1 VRALALIAGGLAAVL
16 ALAAG
21 RARGLLPGAAVAAC
35 VAILAVPLALS
46 AQTVRAGAS
55 DASRLPALPGAQLA
69 AFLRYA
75 HAHRG
80 GPSSVVAIY
89 NPTVLA
95 AAIARGTGP
104 ILPLT
109 SWQGRPLVRLSE
121 LRARTAAGQVR
132 LALLGNPRCDVPP
145 PAHPPHCLPT
155 VSWISAH
162 GRDITRAAG
171 LHAPFALYRLTPSS
185 ARPPTPSGV
194 EEVISPAHRGGKL
207 G

>member
-1 VRALALIAGGLAAVL
+1 
-16 ALAAG
+16 
-21 RARGLLPGAAVAAC
+21 

-46 AQTVRAGAS
+46 AEAVRAGAS
-55 DASRLPALPGAQLA
+55 DASRLVALPGAQLA

-80 GPSSVVAIY
+80 GRGSVVAVY

-109 SWQGRPLVRLSE
+109 SWQGRPLARLAE
-121 LRARTAAGQVR
+121 LRARTAAGQVH
-132 LALLGNPRCDVPP
+132 LALLGNPRCDDAPP
-145 PAHPPHCLPT
+145 VHPPHCLPAVT
-155 VSWISAH
+155 WISAH
-162 GRDITRAAG
+162 GRDISAAAG
-171 LHAPFALYRLTPSS
+171 LRPPFALYSLTPGS
-185 ARPPTPSGV
+185 ARPPRPGRF
-194 EEVISPAHRGGKL
+194 EEVRSPGRRGRRL